1 NPVVSDFNLR
11 GSERIGQDRRSRSYL
26 DRLDEFFWIYDPRDR
41 RFIYVGAGFT
51 QIWEQPRT
59 PLYDSHDGYFA
70 AIHPEDRER
79 VQSAF
84 CSDGSGGYDESYR
97 ICRPDGTQ
105 CWVRD
110 RAFPLLEKGERFSYV
125 AGLATDLSDLVGP
138 SASQDGAAGRRDQ
151 PPGGRPDRR
160 ESKYRGLFEGSVD
173 ARLLL
178 DLRGYVIEANAAAA
192 ALLDR
197 DRAQLLDMHFSSFWP
212 SEVLQRAVQK
222 WERVAAGES
231 IDATLPMVR
240 ADGSRVSVE
249 FAAGLVGFGPE
260 NVVEACV
267 RDAAPRA
274 QMARQLEAAK
284 AQLAQAQKMELV
296 GQLAGGIA
304 HDFNNLLSVIM
315 SCAHFIDV
323 ELPEGSH
330 LRDDTEKIVHA
341 SESAASLVHRL
352 LAFAREEVNAD
363 EIVEPGR
370 LLEQVQPLLE
380 RTLPAEISLVMR
392 CDDDLGEVEMSSV
405 EFEQVV
411 MNLGVNARDA
421 MAEGGEL
428 TIEASKVDGL
438 PEAAPAE
445 KRSRPSSYVR
455 IRVRDTGTG
464 MDEAI
469 RARIFEPF
477 FTTKSKG
484 YGTGLGLATVADLVE
499 RNHGFIRVDSAPGVG
514 TVFELYFPQASPL
527 TATDIDKAT
536 IPIPATGDE
545 RILVL
550 DDDPEVRQLVRR
562 ILETGGYT
570 ILMADDTD
578 HALEM
583 LEQGLGVDLFVTDIL
598 LPDDQRPTSV
608 ERVHA
613 IRPNLP
619 VLHTSSFV
627 DDVQTRQIV
636 RDQEAFFLAKPI
648 TPNSLLSK
656 VREVFR
662 QSKPGSGA

>member
-1 NPVVSDFNLR
+1 MSNFNAYS
-11 GSERIGQDRRSRSYL
+11 SERIDDEGRSGIVL
-26 DRLDEFFWIYDPRDR
+26 DHLDEFFWIYDPRDR
-41 RFIYVGAGFT
+41 RFIYVGAEFT
-51 QIWEQPRT
+51 KIWAQPRA
-59 PLYDSHDGYFA
+59 PLYESHDTYFA

-79 VQSAF
+79 VRSAF
-84 CSDGSGGYDESYR
+84 CSDGSGAYDESFR

-110 RAFPLLEKGERFSYV
+110 RAFPLLEQGERFSYM
-125 AGLATDLSDLVGP
+125 AGLATDLSALVGP
-138 SASQDGAAGRRDQ
+138 SAAMSAA
-151 PPGGRPDRR
+151 
-160 ESKYRGLFEGSVD
+160 VD
-173 ARLLL
+173 AR
-178 DLRGYVIEANAAAA
+178 D
-192 ALLDR
+192 
-197 DRAQLLDMHFSSFWP
+197 
-212 SEVLQRAVQK
+212 
-222 WERVAAGES
+222 ER
-231 IDATLPMVR
+231 
-240 ADGSRVSVE
+240 
-249 FAAGLVGFGPE
+249 PE
-260 NVVEACV
+260 KVVEASLQ
-267 RDAAPRA
+267 DEASRA

-323 ELPEGSH
+323 ELPDDSH

-352 LAFAREEVNAD
+352 LAFAREEVHAD
-363 EIVEPGR
+363 EIVEPGL
-370 LLEQVQPLLE
+370 LLEQVRPLLE
-380 RTLPAEISLVMR
+380 RTLPSEISLDMR
-392 CDDDLGEVEMSSV
+392 CEDNLGDVEISSV
-405 EFEQVV
+405 ELEQVV
-411 MNLGVNARDA
+411 INLGVNARDA
-421 MAEGGEL
+421 MPEGGEL
-428 TIEASKVDGL
+428 TIEASNVDTL
-438 PEAAPAE
+438 PAAAPAE
-445 KRSRPSSYVR
+445 LRSRPRSYVR
-455 IRVRDTGTG
+455 IRVSDTGVG

-499 RNHGFIRVDSAPGVG
+499 RNHGFIRVDSSPGAG
-514 TVFELYFPQASPL
+514 SVFDIFFPAASPQ
-527 TATDIDKAT
+527 TPAGTDKTT

-570 ILMADDTD
+570 IVMADDTD
-578 HALEM
+578 HALEL
-583 LEQGLGVDLFVTDIL
+583 LERGLGIDLFLTDVL
-598 LPDDQRPTSV
+598 MPSHEGPTSV

-613 IRPNLP
+613 IRPDVP

-648 TPNSLLSK
+648 TPDSLLSK
-656 VREVFR
+656 VREVLT
-662 QSKPGSGA
+662 QSNPASST